1 MGGELRLTGTTNA
14 VVPIGAFSLIRGRLD
29 ILGKRLDLTEALLQM
44 QGTLTPYLR
53 IAATTQTDGITS
65 GVSIIGPASDPVVSF
80 TSVPEL
86 PEEEVVAQLLFG
98 RGLQTLSP
106 FQALQLASAVATLAG
121 RGGDGVI
128 AKLRKGVG
136 LDNLDVKT
144 GADGSTQVTA
154 GKYISE
160 KVYSEVSVDQQ
171 GQSQINLNL
180 DITDEIVA
188 KGGVDQ
194 DGDTGIGIFF
204 ERDY

>member
-44 QGTLTPYLR
+44 QGTLTPYVQ
-53 IAATTQTDGITS
+53 IAATTQNDGITS

-160 KVYSEVSVDQQ
+160 KVYSEVTVDQK

-180 DITDEIVA
+180 DISKSIKLQA
-188 KGGVDQ
+188 KAGSTGSTGLGVLLQ
-194 DGDTGIGIFF
+194 K
-204 ERDY
+204 DY